1 MIRSTFELTKCRNF
15 VITAMLASIA
25 LIQNAHAE
33 PLVTLQQIIEKTVTS
48 NPEVQAQYH
57 IFTSAEHETG
67 VARGGLMPQVDL
79 TANYR
84 EQEDVAPTLGN
95 NNIPQSRTAL
105 VLRQMLF
112 DGFIT
117 SNEIKRLNH
126 TSRVRY
132 YELQGTMQKVA
143 LEAAST
149 YLNIQRSRELTVFA
163 QDNYIS
169 HKQFYDRI
177 EERVGAGVGR
187 RVDLEQASGRLALAE
202 ANLLTEVTNLHDSV
216 ATYQRLVGELPP
228 DTLPAVDMATLGI
241 AKSAMEALEVAY
253 KNNPDLLAAIENIV
267 ATENEVK
274 SRRGSYMPRLDL
286 QATKVLSTSS
296 DGRDSTQAADVLE
309 LTLNFNLFNGLADRS
324 AINQSAQKL
333 ISTQDLRDKACI
345 DTRQTV
351 VIAYNDI
358 QTLTEQLVYRNQ
370 HQLAIEKAREAYRKQ
385 FEIGQRTL
393 LDLLDT
399 ENEYF
404 QARRAYTNTQY
415 DLQTAYART
424 YAGQGELLTKLG
436 VARAGLP
443 DFGRAEYFDRQNIC
457 EVVTPAMLNIDKKA
471 LLANAKPLNDTIM
484 TPKAPIAQPVAAPV
498 SQESVDL
505 SPESVVTGR
514 LNGWAKAWEERNLDG
529 YLSYYAE
536 KFTPSYGMSKAAWLK
551 QRAQRINTPKKINL
565 DLKNIKVAVHGD
577 KATAQIQ
584 GPQGALADFDQAYNN
599 SLGYKDEVHKE
610 LEFELIEGTWQIV
623 RESVVDCI
631 SGPCGWQVKKT
642 TSTDGDAVSKE
653 SVSTVAPDVSTV
665 SLAVSSWKDAW
676 QSKDYAAY
684 IATYADTF
692 VPEKFESREAWDQD
706 RRAKL
711 SSAGTIKIELN
722 DMVIDENADTAVVE
736 FKQVYRSSKARLET
750 KKALHLQ
757 KFDDKWLIVK
767 ELVL

>member
-1 MIRSTFELTKCRNF
+1 MIQFILDRKNCRNF
-15 VITAMLASIA
+15 VIAGILAFIV
-25 LIQNAHAE
+25 LPQEVYAE
-33 PLVTLQQIIEKTVTS
+33 PLATLQQIIEKTVTS
-48 NPEVQAQYH
+48 NPEVQARYH
-57 IFTSAEHETG
+57 NFTSAEYETL
-67 VARGGLMPQVDL
+67 VAKGGLMPQVDL

-84 EQEDVAPTLGN
+84 EQERVGPTLGN
-95 NNIPQSRTAL
+95 NNIPESRTAL

-117 SNEIKRLNH
+117 SNDVKRLNH

-132 YELQGTMQKVA
+132 YELQSTMQKVA
-143 LEAAST
+143 LEATRA
-149 YLNIQRSRELTVFA
+149 YLDIQRSRELTGYA

-177 EERVGAGVGR
+177 EERVSAGVGR

-202 ANLLTEVTNLHDSV
+202 ANLLTEATNLHDSI

-228 DTLPAVDMATLGI
+228 DTLPAIDMTTLDI
-241 AKSAMEALEVAY
+241 AKTAIEALEVAY
-253 KNNPDLLAAIENIV
+253 KGNPDLLAAIENIV
-267 ATENEVK
+267 ATEQEVK

-296 DGRDSTQAADVLE
+296 DGRESTQAADVLE
-309 LTLNFNLFNGLADRS
+309 LTLNFNLFNGLADRA

-358 QTLTEQLVYRNQ
+358 QTLTEQLTYRNQ
-370 HQLAIEKAREAYRKQ
+370 HQLSIEKAREAYRKQ

-415 DLQTAYART
+415 NLQIAYART

-457 EVVTPAMLNIDKKA
+457 EAVSPVMLNIDKKA
-471 LLANAKPLNDTIM
+471 LLANARPLSDSIMLPKAVPALPVSKPLSQESM
-484 TPKAPIAQPVAAPV
+484 SL
-498 SQESVDL
+498 SQESVL
-505 SPESVVTGR
+505 TGR
-514 LNGWAKAWEERNLDG
+514 LNGWAKAWQERNLDV

-536 KFTPSYGMSKAAWLK
+536 KFTPSYGLSKADWIK
-551 QRAQRINTPKKINL
+551 QRTQRINTPKDVKL
-565 DLKNIKVAVHGD
+565 DLKNIKITINGD
-577 KATAQIQ
+577 KATVQMEA
-584 GPQGALADFDQAYNN
+584 PQSAMADFDQSYSN
-599 SLGYKDEVHKE
+599 SLGYNDLVRKE

-623 RESVVDCI
+623 RESVVDCV
-631 SGPCGWQVKKT
+631 SGPCEWKVKP
-642 TSTDGDAVSKE
+642 
-653 SVSTVAPDVSTV
+653 VAPVNPDISTV
-665 SLAVSSWKDAW
+665 SDTLNAWKNAW
-676 QSKDYAAY
+676 ENKDYDTY
-684 IATYADTF
+684 IAIYSANFIPT
-692 VPEKFESREAWDQD
+692 KFEDKEDWKQD
-706 RRAKL
+706 RKNKL
-711 SSAGTIKIELN
+711 ESAGAIKINLK
-722 DMVIDENADTAVVE
+722 DISIDTQSDRAAIVR
-736 FKQVYRSSKARLET
+736 FRQIYRSSKALLET
-750 KKALHLQ
+750 NKELHMENVGGH
-757 KFDDKWLIVK
+757 WLIK
-767 ELVL
+767 QELVL